1 MKEIKSGKL
10 RKQVQIG
17 QLEENVLRQ
26 SNVSIKCLKKRKT
39 NTKYVF
45 SFERM
50 NSNFNRKLF
59 KYFLNQNIYIIKI
72 KIIYLPYFKNKIE
85 FIFNIFLI

>member
-59 KYFLNQNIYIIKI
+59 KYFLKH
-72 KIIYLPYFKNKIE
+72 F
-85 FIFNIFLI
+85 FI